1 MLVTLMMM
9 ILLMLTSLSLWSG
22 NAVVCDQEVDALKRQ
37 ASESEKSFVLAKT
50 QVSSLEQA
58 KAKLEAEG
66 KASREQVASLTA
78 VSMC

>member
-1 MLVTLMMM
+1 MLVTLMMIAM
-9 ILLMLTSLSLWSG
+9 LMLTSLSLWSG
-22 NAVVCDQEVDALKRQ
+22 NAVVYDQDVDALKRQ

-50 QVSSLEQA
+50 QVSSLEET

-66 KASREQVASLTA
+66 KSSREQVASLTA

>member
-1 MLVTLMMM
+1 M
-9 ILLMLTSLSLWSG
+9 
-22 NAVVCDQEVDALKRQ
+22 KRQ

-66 KASREQVASLTA
+66 KSSREQVASLTA

>member
-1 MLVTLMMM
+1 MLLTLMMM
-9 ILLMLTSLSLWSG
+9 LMLMLTSLSLWSG
-22 NAVVCDQEVDALKRQ
+22 NALVCDQDVDALKRQ

-66 KASREQVASLTA
+66 KSSREQVASLTA
-78 VSMC
+78 VSM

>member
-1 MLVTLMMM
+1 MLATLMRLQRM
-9 ILLMLTSLSLWSG
+9 MLTSLSLWSG

-66 KASREQVASLTA
+66 KSSREQVASLTA